1 MSQTVLEGVRDP
13 FRALVA
19 TFVPEAAHLSPAEWR
34 DGEALAEGLLAARPP
49 AVRRQVRMLVRA
61 LDVLAMLRGGRRLAR
76 LDPAARFRL
85 LESLQDSPLLLLRR
99 GIWGLRTLAFLIYYG
114 RPEGRAAVGYRASP
128 TGWEGRRATEGN
140 RATGRTT

>member
-1 MSQTVLEGVRDP
+1 MSQTVLEGMRDP
-13 FRALVA
+13 FRALVE
-19 TFVPEAAHLSPAEWR
+19 TFVPEAAHLSPPEWR

-49 AVRRQVRMLVRA
+49 AVRRQVRLLVRA
-61 LDVLAMLRGGRRLAR
+61 LDVLAMLRSGRRLAR
-76 LDPAARFRL
+76 LDPAARIRL
-85 LESLQDSPLLLLRR
+85 LESLQDSPLLLVRR

-128 TGWEGRRATEGN
+128 TGWEGRRATKGD